1 MKAALALTFPCIFL
15 AAGIAGPVSAETLR
29 LEFCKDDYYKYEVYE
44 LRVDI
49 SNSAE
54 IQNGFE
60 VDLIFK
66 DGQVTGPV
74 PVEPVQDGQGRRWWE
89 GRSPR
94 GFYLKE
100 VDVRPR
106 IPGFVV
112 NGPESCR
119 YQVVE
124 DTSRKLCAVRYGFS
138 ARQVKVALRADP
150 PEATVRLRR
159 GGSSPASSRGCA
171 SAQARKRSPADEKI
185 AAAVQAALAA
195 DRFLDSFLIEV
206 EVGNGIVELSGVVNT
221 PEARKKAW
229 EIAARTPGVRSVRRS
244 DALKADLPYD
254 GTGMFEL
261 GRKKV
266 TIEKVQGKEVLFF
279 ATVDLPADFLTKESF
294 PVSRKDLEDAIRR
307 SFADSEGRQHDRN
320 KELLQKSLAGLGDI
334 QSITI
339 ERMTEW

>member
-1 MKAALALTFPCIFL
+1 MKAAMALTFPCIAL

-29 LEFCKDDYYKYEVYE
+29 LEFCKADYYKYEVFE

-54 IQNGFE
+54 IKNGFD

-66 DGQVTGPV
+66 DGQPV
-74 PVEPVQDGQGRRWWE
+74 RVEPVQDGQGRRWWE
-89 GRSPR
+89 GRSSR
-94 GFYLKE
+94 GFYIKE

-112 NGPESCR
+112 IGPENCR

-124 DTSRKLCAVRYGFS
+124 DPSRKLCAARYGFS

-150 PEATVRLRR
+150 PEATVRLKR

-171 SAQARKRSPADEKI
+171 SAQAGKRNPADEKI

-206 EVGNGIVELSGVVNT
+206 EVRDGIVELDGVVNT
-221 PEARKKAW
+221 PEARKKAL
-229 EIAARTPGVRSVRRS
+229 EIAAKTPGVRSVRRS
-244 DALKADLPYD
+244 DGLKADLPYD
-254 GTGMFEL
+254 GTGTFEL
-261 GRKKV
+261 GSRRV

-279 ATVDLPADFLTKESF
+279 ATVELPSDFLAKESF
-294 PVSRKDLEDAIRR
+294 PISRKDLEDAVRQR
-307 SFADSEGRQHDRN
+307 FARGEGTQHDRN
-320 KELLQKSLAGLGDI
+320 KEFLQKALAGLGDI

-339 ERMTEW
+339 ERTMEW